1 MHRHRLNVHY
11 KGHKGAIILKTSGED
26 EDEEAIGIVEDETMV
41 GEVNEE
47 EAHFVTITTKNEG
60 EEHEDDGGG
69 GPTQQTMHRLVFI
82 SENEAIL
89 VWNEFIRVFLGS

>member
-11 KGHKGAIILKTSGED
+11 KGQKGSIILKTSPED
-26 EDEEAIGIVEDETMV
+26 DELETIGVVEDETMV
-41 GEVNEE
+41 GEVHEE
-47 EAHFVTITTKNEG
+47 EAHFVTITTKTDG
-60 EEHEDDGGG
+60 EESEEDG

-89 VWNEFIRVFLGS
+89 V